1 MTAVR
6 SFLLLLVLSLAIGA
20 QETTGTLSGK
30 VVLESNGSPLR
41 NAMITVSRTGKLSES
56 ESDGAYT
63 IKGIP
68 PGTYTV
74 LAHLQSLSDETKT
87 VTITAGQ
94 TTTLDFSLKL
104 SPVVQSLTVTSTER
118 EQSTFESFQSVTTLD
133 AIQLALKSK
142 PSLGELLD
150 NQPGVAKRSFGPGSG
165 RPVIRGFD
173 GDRVLIMQDGM
184 PSGALSSQSGDHG
197 ESIDPSNLDRVEV
210 VKGPATLLYGA
221 NAIGGVVNAVT
232 GHHQLHD
239 HPHDGARGYVTGFG
253 GSANGHAGGAAGFDL
268 GLGKWLLWAN
278 GSGQRT
284 GDYNTPQGKIENS
297 ATRLTNSSGGLA
309 WFGNKTFFD
318 LGYRYEEGKYG
329 VPFASEFEGAH
340 HDEPEKSQPAEK
352 AAEEGHEGDHENIS
366 LGYRRHNVRFG
377 TGWKNLGGALPSFRL
392 SVNYADW
399 EHKELE
405 GDQVGT
411 MFRNKMLT
419 YRGVFQ
425 QRQKGRLT
433 GSFGFQG
440 STRNYKTTGAE
451 SLAPPVDQN
460 NFAMFGLEELTF
472 ERIRFQFGGRVDN
485 TRYRPI
491 GLQDRSFT
499 GFSGAA
505 GIYVPTWKNGAFV
518 TNFTSSY
525 RAPALEELYNNG
537 PHVGT
542 LTYEVGNTDLNR
554 ERSNGIDVALRHAA
568 KRIHGEVNFF
578 QYDIRNFVYLA
589 PTGKIRDG
597 LPEAD
602 YAQANSRF
610 RGTEASLD
618 LGLHENL
625 WLNLGT
631 DYVSAE
637 LKNNGGPLP
646 RIPPLRGR
654 IGVDI
659 RKGGFSVRPEIRMAK
674 DQDRVFT
681 TETRTAGYTVF
692 NLNASYTKAQ
702 QHMAHI
708 FGVDAFNLGDRLYR
722 NHLSFIKDRAPEIG
736 RGVRFTYT
744 VRFF

>member
-1 MTAVR
+1 MTAIR
-6 SFLLLLVLSLAIGA
+6 SYLLLLVLSLAIGA
-20 QETTGTLSGK
+20 QESTGTLSGK

-41 NAMITVSRTGKLSES
+41 NAMITVSRSGKLSES
-56 ESDGAYT
+56 EADGTYE

-68 PGTYTV
+68 PGTYSV
-74 LAHLQSLSDETKT
+74 LVHLQSLSDETKT

-94 TTTLDFSLKL
+94 TTTLNFSLKL
-104 SPVVQSLTVTSTER
+104 SPVVQTLTVTSTER

-253 GSANGHAGGAAGFDL
+253 GSANGQAGGAAGFDL

-284 GDYNTPQGKIENS
+284 GDYDTPQGTIRNS
-297 ATRLTNSSGGLA
+297 GTRLTNTSAGTA

-318 LGYRYEEGKYG
+318 LGYRYEEGQYG
-329 VPFASEFEGAH
+329 IPFASGFEG
-340 HDEPEKSQPAEK
+340 
-352 AAEEGHEGDHENIS
+352 EENGPDIS
-366 LGYRRHNVRFG
+366 LAFRRHNVRFG
-377 TGWKNLGGALPSFRL
+377 TGWKNLSGPLPGFRL
-392 SVNYADW
+392 SINYADW
-399 EHKELE
+399 QHKELE
-405 GDQVGT
+405 GDEVGT
-411 MFRNKMLT
+411 RFRNKMLT

-425 QRQKGRLT
+425 QKQKGKLT

-440 STRNYKTTGAE
+440 SERNYRTTGAE
-451 SLAPPVDQN
+451 ALAPPVNQN
-460 NFAMFGLEELTF
+460 NFAVFGLEELAF
-472 ERIRFQFGGRVDN
+472 ERIRFQFGGRIDN
-485 TRYRPI
+485 TRYHPL

-525 RAPALEELYNNG
+525 RAPGLEELYNNG

-542 LTYEVGNTDLNR
+542 LTYEVGNANLNR

-568 KRIHGEVNFF
+568 KRVHGELNFF

-589 PTGKIRDG
+589 PTGRIEDG

-659 RKGGFSVRPEIRMAK
+659 RKGGFSVRPEVRMAK